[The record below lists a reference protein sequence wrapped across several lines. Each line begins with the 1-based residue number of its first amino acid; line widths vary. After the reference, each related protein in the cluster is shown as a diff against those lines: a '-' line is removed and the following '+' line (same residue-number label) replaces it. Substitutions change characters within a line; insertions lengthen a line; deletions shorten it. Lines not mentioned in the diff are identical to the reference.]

1 MKLTVSLLA
10 LVVLVAVC
18 GYAQTPQQTTP
29 PTPPP
34 APEQTLKAEVQ
45 VCTGITDR
53 MPTGGGTSFGA
64 DVGALYCWCKIT
76 GAKTETTIKH
86 VWSFNGKEMASVE
99 LPVKSVA
106 WRTNSQKKILPAWT
120 GNWEVKVVDAAGNT
134 LGSVAFTVGAAAPA
148 EAPKQ

>member
-10 LVVLVAVC
+10 LVALVAVFSF
-18 GYAQTPQQTTP
+18 AQTPQDTTR

-53 MPTGGGTSFGA
+53 MPTGAGTSFGT
-64 DVGALYCWCKIT
+64 DVATLYCWSKIT
-76 GAKTETTIKH
+76 GSKTETTIKH
-86 VWSFNGKEMASVE
+86 VWSYNGKEMASVE

-106 WRTNSQKKILPAWT
+106 WRTSSQKRILPEWI